1 MSTTHSER
9 RVARMKGAS
18 GGFGPM
24 VPQFPEF
31 LHVPR
36 LRPARLFTLA
46 LIAAAALLMGSC
58 SSTHHLN
65 IESDTCWLMV
75 IDGQTEA
82 VTRDCGNANYKII
95 GGFHC
100 VRVTNLGPT
109 GYVRIRV
116 DGGPWTAKVA
126 VNEVAESCRQ

>member
-1 MSTTHSER
+1 
-9 RVARMKGAS
+9 MKGAS
-18 GGFGPM
+18 GGFGPPF
-24 VPQFPEF
+24 PQ
-31 LHVPR
+31 PR
-36 LRPARLFTLA
+36 SSSAVFRFHPARLASLLA
-46 LIAAAALLMGSC
+46 LALLTLFVGSC
-58 SSTHHLN
+58 SNTHHLN

-82 VTRDCGNANYKII
+82 VTRDCLNANFKII

-109 GYVRIRV
+109 GTVRIRV

-126 VNEVAESCRQ
+126 PNEVAESCSH

>member
-1 MSTTHSER
+1 M
-9 RVARMKGAS
+9 ARMKGAY
-18 GGFGPM
+18 GGFGPLY
-24 VPQFPEF
+24 PQFLEF

-36 LRPARLFTLA
+36 LRPARLLILA
-46 LIAAAALLMGSC
+46 LMAATALLVGSC

-65 IESDTCWLMV
+65 IDSDTCWFMA
-75 IDGQTEA
+75 IDGQSEA
-82 VTRDCGNANYKII
+82 VTRDCGSANFKII

-100 VRVTNLGPT
+100 IRVTNLGPT
-109 GYVRIRV
+109 GYVRIRL

>member
-1 MSTTHSER
+1 M
-9 RVARMKGAS
+9 ARMKVAS
-18 GGFGPM
+18 GGFGLPSPIIRSSCT
-24 VPQFPEF
+24 V
-31 LHVPR
+31 LR
-36 LRPARLFTLA
+36 LEPARLLTLA
-46 LIAAAALLMGSC
+46 LLVAVTLLVGSC
-58 SSTHHLN
+58 SNTHHLN

-82 VTRDCGNANYKII
+82 VTRDCMSANFKII

-126 VNEVAESCRQ
+126 PNEVAESCSH